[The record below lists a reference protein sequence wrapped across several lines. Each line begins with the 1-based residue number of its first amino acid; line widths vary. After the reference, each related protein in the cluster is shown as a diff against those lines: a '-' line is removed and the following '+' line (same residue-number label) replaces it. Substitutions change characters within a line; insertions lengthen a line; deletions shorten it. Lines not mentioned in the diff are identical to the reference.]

1 MERVELHGASAILD
15 GAGRERGPIEAWSEL
30 GLHRHRALIVEVPPA
45 VGADWPHGPWPRIV
59 WMGEAGDPS
68 KPAADRSVDL
78 GGRLLTPG
86 LVDAHTHA
94 VFAGDRSHEL
104 MRRLAGDTYQQIA
117 AAGGGILHTV
127 AATRAASAEQLQ
139 VDLLRRLGEMARW
152 GTRVV
157 EVKTGYGLDLQSEL
171 RCLDAIAA
179 AASTLGRSMQ
189 LVATA
194 MPAHA
199 LPLEFQGDGDA
210 YVHAICDTILPA
222 MASHP
227 AAPRFVDVFVEAGYF
242 DVAQAERI
250 WQAAQDLG
258 IERGAWLGLKAHV
271 DEFERIGG
279 LRWAI
284 AAGAT
289 SVEHLLVSEA
299 QDLQALCQSETV
311 AVALPLVSVFLAQP
325 FAAMRAIVDGGGL
338 LAIATDCNPGSSM
351 SSNLMLAAQMGVF
364 GGKLT
369 PAEAFRAITRGGAR
383 ALGDLDGYDGT
394 LRVGGPFC
402 ATAFEV
408 EGPDALFYELG
419 APPRAWQGL
428 DAALQGRG

>member
-1 MERVELHGASAILD
+1 MERVELRGASAILD
-15 GAGRERGPIEAWSEL
+15 GSGPERGPIGVWSEL
-30 GLHRHRALIVEVPPA
+30 GLRRHQALVVEVPPA
-45 VGADWPHGPWPRIV
+45 HGADWPHGPWPRIL
-59 WMGEAGDPS
+59 WIGEAGDPG
-68 KPAADRSVDL
+68 KPATDRSVDL
-78 GGRLLTPG
+78 DGRLLTPG

-127 AATRAASAEQLQ
+127 AATRAASVEQLHAG
-139 VDLLRRLGEMARW
+139 LRRRLDEMARW
-152 GTRVV
+152 GTRIV
-157 EVKTGYGLDLQSEL
+157 EVKTGYGLDLQSEQ
-171 RCLDAIAA
+171 RCLDAIVAA
-179 AASTLGRSMQ
+179 GTALAGSMQ

-222 MASHP
+222 MAAHP
-227 AAPRFVDVFVEAGYF
+227 AQPRFVDVFVEAGYF

-258 IERGAWLGLKAHV
+258 VERGAWLGLKAHV
-271 DEFERIGG
+271 DEFEQIGG
-279 LRWAI
+279 LPWAL

-289 SVEHLLVSEA
+289 SVEHLLVSDA
-299 QDLQALCQSETV
+299 DDLAALCASETV
-311 AVALPLVSVFLAQP
+311 AVALPLVSVFLGQP
-325 FAAMRAIVDGGGL
+325 YAAMRTIVDGGGL

-369 PAEAFRAITRGGAR
+369 PAEALRAITRGGAR
-383 ALGDLDGYDGT
+383 ALGCPDGYDGT
-394 LRVGGPFC
+394 LQVGGPFC
-402 ATAFEV
+402 ASAFEV

-419 APPRAWQGL
+419 APPRAWSGL
-428 DAALQGRG
+428 DAALRG